1 MAKEFLPINNAILE
15 VKTKYIM
22 NVTNV
27 NSNLQIAGANID
39 LPQKLILQDIYIVY
53 HE

>member
-1 MAKEFLPINNAILE
+1 MAKEFLPINNVITE

-27 NSNLQIAGANID
+27 NSNLQIAEANID
-39 LPQKLILQDIYIVY
+39 LPQK
-53 HE
+53 